1 MVVHPAPGSPKDTL
15 VNALLYHCQ
24 NSLSGIG
31 GEKRPGIVHRIDKD
45 TSGLLVVAK
54 NDKSHH
60 GLARQFEQ
68 HSVER
73 VYHAFCHGVPDVAS
87 PRLKG
92 VKGVSFE
99 VGSVVKVSTHL
110 ARHKHERQRQAVIF
124 EGGKHAVT
132 RLKVLEKF
140 GNPQAISLIE
150 CWLETGRTH
159 QIRAHMAHLGHSLIG
174 DATYGRRKK
183 ISNKALNEDG
193 FNSVNKFNRQALHA
207 SLLGFTHPLTGKYL
221 RFSVDMPL
229 DMQNLATGLKK

>member
-1 MVVHPAPGSPKDTL
+1 M
-15 VNALLYHCQ
+15 
-24 NSLSGIG
+24 
-31 GEKRPGIVHRIDKD
+31 
-45 TSGLLVVAK
+45 
-54 NDKSHH
+54 
-60 GLARQFEQ
+60 
-68 HSVER
+68 
-73 VYHAFCHGVPDVAS
+73 
-87 PRLKG
+87 
-92 VKGVSFE
+92 
-99 VGSVVKVSTHL
+99 GSVVKVSTHL
-110 ARHKHERQRQAVIF
+110 ARHKHDRQRQAVIF

-207 SLLGFTHPLTGKYL
+207 SLLGFIHPLTGKYL

-229 DMQNLATGLKK
+229 DMQNLATGLKKQI